1 MTRELRHLLNKVN
14 AVTAPHRHGNPVS
27 KRKLDDLANAQVEY
41 EQAVPAMDRCPKCQ
55 IAGHNPD
62 CPSCLRRQ
70 ITELR
75 QALWD
80 VYAELGF
87 DTDGDPTPA
96 AVVNLIPMVV
106 SAAKEHRTESD
117 QASREKVCVWDGT
130 HPGCQSSKVNHIY
143 SRLPTFC
150 EYCGGRVKKAK

>member
-1 MTRELRHLLNKVN
+1 MTDCTPPGFPVNGWTECPNCAVLHVKV
-14 AVTAPHRHGNPVS
+14 A
-27 KRKLDDLANAQVEY
+27 
-41 EQAVPAMDRCPKCQ
+41 
-55 IAGHNPD
+55 
-62 CPSCLRRQ
+62 
-70 ITELR
+70 ELR

-143 SRLPTFC
+143 SRLPVFC